1 MEKTRKVID
10 QMGRE
15 VTFAFP
21 PRKIVS
27 VVPSQ
32 TELLVDLGM
41 EENLIGITKFCVHP
55 LGLKNKKTIV
65 GGTKTLDI
73 QKIIDLKPDLV
84 FANKE
89 ENTQAQ
95 IEELQAVLPV
105 WLSDVV
111 TIDDALKM
119 ILDIGI
125 CCDKQLEAN
134 ALCNNFMSKNKE
146 LQSIFQTNFKEKTV
160 AYFIWRKP
168 YMVAASGTYIDEMLK
183 NLGFCNIF
191 SQNIRYPVVS
201 VENLAAIN
209 PDFVFLSSEP
219 FPFKEKHLAEFQNF
233 FPEAT
238 VKIVDGEM
246 FSWHGSRMLKALD
259 YFEKSLFPLAKVE
272 PIG

>member
-1 MEKTRKVID
+1 MEKNKKVID

-21 PRKIVS
+21 LRKIVS

-41 EENLIGITKFCVHP
+41 EENLVGITKFCVHP

-73 QKIIDLKPDLV
+73 QKIIDLKPDIV

-105 WLSDVV
+105 WLSDIV

-125 CCDKQLEAN
+125 CCDKELEAN
-134 ALCNNFMSKNKE
+134 ILCNDFMLKNKK
-146 LQSIFQTNFKEKTV
+146 LQSFFQANFKGKTV

-183 NLGFCNIF
+183 NLGFRNIF
-191 SQNIRYPVVS
+191 SENIRYPVVS
-201 VENLAAIN
+201 VENPAEIN

-219 FPFKEKHLAEFQNF
+219 FPFKEKHLAEFQNI

-259 YFEKSLFPLAKVE
+259 YFEKSLLSLAKVE
-272 PIG
+272 LIG